1 MAELK
6 AFKLASGEEIVAEV
20 VERDDT
26 YTTIK
31 NPLGCVMQRGQ
42 DGHPVMGF
50 VPWMQA
56 ADSPFLVKNHMIVI
70 ESEVAFEVKNG
81 YNQIFGSGIVVP
93 PKQLITG

>member
-1 MAELK
+1 MADIK

-20 VERDDT
+20 VEQNET
-26 YTTIK
+26 HTTIK
-31 NPLGCVMQRGQ
+31 NPLGCVMQRAQ

-56 ADSPFLVKNHMIVI
+56 ADSPYQIKNQMIVI
-70 ESEVAFEVKNG
+70 EAEVASDVKNG

>member
-20 VERDDT
+20 VEQNDT

-31 NPLGCVMQRGQ
+31 NPLGCVMQRAQ

-56 ADSPFLVKNHMIVI
+56 ADSPFDLKNQMIVI
-70 ESEVAFEVKNG
+70 EAEVASDVKNG
-81 YNQIFGSGIVVP
+81 YNQIFGTGIVVP

>member
-1 MAELK
+1 MDLK
-6 AFKLASGEEIVAEV
+6 ALKLASGEEIVTEI
-20 VERDDT
+20 VERNDT
-26 YTTIK
+26 HTVIK
-31 NPLGCVMQRGQ
+31 NPLGCVMQRAQ

-56 ADSPFLVKNHMIVI
+56 ADSPFNIKNSMIVI
-70 ESEVAFEVKNG
+70 EAEVAIEVKNG

>member
-1 MAELK
+1 MDLK
-6 AFKLASGEEIVAEV
+6 ALKLASGEEIVAEI
-20 VERDDT
+20 VERTDSHT
-26 YTTIK
+26 VIK
-31 NPLGCVMQRGQ
+31 NPLGCVMQRAQ

-56 ADSPFLVKNHMIVI
+56 ADSPFNLKNTMIVI
-70 ESEVAFEVKNG
+70 EAEVALEVKNG

>member
-1 MAELK
+1 MAEIL
-6 AFKLASGEEIVAEV
+6 
-20 VERDDT
+20 ERNDT
-26 YTTIK
+26 HTVIK

-56 ADSPFLVKNHMIVI
+56 ADSTFNLKNTMIVI
-70 ESEVAFEVKNG
+70 EAEVAFEVKNG

>member
-1 MAELK
+1 MAELR

-20 VERDDT
+20 VERDES

-31 NPLGCVMQRGQ
+31 NPLGCVMQRAQ

-56 ADSPFLVKNHMIVI
+56 ADSPFLVKNNMIVI
-70 ESEVAFEVKNG
+70 ESEVASEVKNG
-81 YNQIFGSGIVVP
+81 YNQIFGTGIVIP
-93 PKQLITG
+93 PKKLITG

>member
-6 AFKLASGEEIVAEV
+6 AFKLASGEEIVAEII
-20 VERDDT
+20 ERDEVH
-26 YTTIK
+26 TTIK
-31 NPLGCVMQRGQ
+31 NPLGCVMQRAQ

-56 ADSPFLVKNHMIVI
+56 ADSPFPIKNQMIVI
-70 ESEVAFEVKNG
+70 EAEVASDVKNG
-81 YNQIFGSGIVVP
+81 YNQIFGTGIVVP